1 MWREDGLSR
10 RANGAPAAGVG
21 VPECERYDS
30 LPGGPTAHLRQGS
43 DIKVGGVRRQAIHAI
58 GVWVC
63 VCVCGGCL
71 SGHALAKSTSSAE
84 GEPPDLGVEVL
95 GRLACFCGA
104 LECASAQPT
113 GQELAVRLSC
123 EAYEAFIAAL
133 WRHRERKVR
142 DCDSWLSFIMISN
155 FKFISPSS
163 SAIVSFLDYRV

>member
-63 VCVCGGCL
+63 VWVDCVFRRVRQGNGFLRRTEC
-71 SGHALAKSTSSAE
+71 H
-84 GEPPDLGVEVL
+84 EVQV
-95 GRLACFCGA
+95 F
-104 LECASAQPT
+104 
-113 GQELAVRLSC
+113 
-123 EAYEAFIAAL
+123 
-133 WRHRERKVR
+133 
-142 DCDSWLSFIMISN
+142 
-155 FKFISPSS
+155 
-163 SAIVSFLDYRV
+163 